1 VRLYRTQNAGDSWD
15 AVGNGLPQEN
25 ALETVLRDG
34 LSADQLQPTGMYFG
48 TRSGKL
54 FGSADSGE
62 SWSAILESLPPVVC
76 VKTAQV
82 Q

>member
-1 VRLYRTQNAGDSWD
+1 M
-15 AVGNGLPQEN
+15 
-25 ALETVLRDG
+25 ETVLRDG
-34 LSADQLQPTGMYFG
+34 LSADHCNPPECTSG

-76 VKTAQV
+76 VKAAQV